1 MFRDGKAYAHRSGMM
16 ANLSRHVAIAGLAGL
31 LAACAAS
38 SSEWQE
44 RLTVLPA
51 AGDRLIG
58 ERLIDA
64 QYVVAGRLEHV
75 ERADLYE
82 PHGGWLM
89 RMLFHDQG
97 APEAYEAKIQ
107 VDSVLRGGGA
117 PDGAPGPG
125 SVSRRP
131 TGCRQE
137 VRRSPQSGRLLVRE
151 GEPNE
156 RRLAEHRPD
165 ERQPHRQPKHVAC
178 GHRDVRASRD
188 PGRRRAPA
196 QEVGS
201 IHQIA
206 R

>member
-1 MFRDGKAYAHRSGMM
+1 M

-107 VDSVLRGGGA
+107 VDSVLKGGGA
-117 PDGAPGPG
+117 PKRLYVTFFAPRGNRLPTVG
-125 SVSRRP
+125 EDAIWIAHRR
-131 TGCRQE
+131 Q
-137 VRRSPQSGRLLVRE
+137 LW
-151 GEPNE
+151 
-156 RRLAEHRPD
+156 RLAQSAQYGTPYDIGLALDSDDDIRRVGEWPWLRAVA
-165 ERQPHRQPKHVAC
+165 QKLQLSHVW
-178 GHRDVRASRD
+178 
-188 PGRRRAPA
+188 
-196 QEVGS
+196 
-201 IHQIA
+201 
-206 R
+206 

>member
-107 VDSVLRGGGA
+107 VDSVQGRRHAEA
-117 PDGAPGPG
+117 P
-125 SVSRRP
+125 V
-131 TGCRQE
+131 
-137 VRRSPQSGRLLVRE
+137 
-151 GEPNE
+151 
-156 RRLAEHRPD
+156 
-165 ERQPHRQPKHVAC
+165 
-178 GHRDVRASRD
+178 RDVLRA
-188 PGRRRAPA
+188 
-196 QEVGS
+196 
-201 IHQIA
+201 A
-206 R
+206 RQ